1 MKAVAMILTALAL
14 TVPLAATAAGDRSDV
29 GKDICLLYSESCPEQ
44 ADTIFEKIAKL
55 QHEIDRGGKVY
66 APAEIAR
73 LENKLEEYQGFLN
86 TLISGAGG
94 D

>member
-1 MKAVAMILTALAL
+1 MILTALAL
-14 TVPLAATAAGDRSDV
+14 TAPLTAIAAGDKTAS
-29 GKDICLLYSESCPEQ
+29 GKNVCLLYSENCPEQ

-55 QHEIDRGGKVY
+55 QNEIARGGNVY
-66 APAEIAR
+66 SPIEIAR
-73 LENKLEEYQGFLN
+73 LENKLEEYRGYLD

>member
-1 MKAVAMILTALAL
+1 MKTVAMILTALAL
-14 TVPLAATAAGDRSDV
+14 TAPLTAFAAGDKTAT
-29 GKDICLLYSESCPEQ
+29 GKNTCLLYSENCPEQ

-55 QHEIDRGGKVY
+55 QNEIARGNVY
-66 APAEIAR
+66 SPIEIAR
-73 LENKLEEYQGFLN
+73 LENKLEEYQGYLD